1 MKMIIAT
8 DDVKACV
15 AELSAAIE
23 EEEKAIKTLSELAA
37 SGCKDNEL
45 LNCKIKEMT
54 AAHNRKM
61 DLIGKQES
69 SHKSSQN

>member
-1 MKMIIAT
+1 MITIT

-15 AELSAAIE
+15 AELSAAVE
-23 EEEKAIKTLSELAA
+23 EEEKAIKVLSELAA

-45 LNCKIKEMT
+45 LNSKIKEMT

-61 DLIGKQES
+61 DLMERKES
-69 SHKSSQN
+69 FHKANQS